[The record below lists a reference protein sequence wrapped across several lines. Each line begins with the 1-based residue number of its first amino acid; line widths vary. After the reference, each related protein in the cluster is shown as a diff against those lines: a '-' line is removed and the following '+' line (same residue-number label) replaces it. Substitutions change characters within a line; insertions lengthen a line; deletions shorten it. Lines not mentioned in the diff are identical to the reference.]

1 MLRAAR
7 QLWLDRGGVDTE
19 RPTTANDRAPFRTAL
34 IISLMNPKA
43 ILFFLSFFI
52 QFVDSSYAHPGLSF
66 LILGCIVQTCSM
78 VYLTALIFGGAHLAE
93 AFRRRR
99 RMQVL
104 GTGAIGML
112 FIGFSAKLAGAT
124 LR

>member
-1 MLRAAR
+1 
-7 QLWLDRGGVDTE
+7 
-19 RPTTANDRAPFRTAL
+19 
-34 IISLMNPKA
+34 
-43 ILFFLSFFI
+43 
-52 QFVDSSYAHPGLSF
+52 
-66 LILGCIVQTCSM
+66 M